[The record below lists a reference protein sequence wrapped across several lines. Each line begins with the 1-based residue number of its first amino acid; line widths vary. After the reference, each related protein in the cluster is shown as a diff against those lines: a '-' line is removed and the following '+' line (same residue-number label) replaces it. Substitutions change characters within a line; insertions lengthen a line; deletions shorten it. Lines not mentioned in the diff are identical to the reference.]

1 MNQEKIRVRFAP
13 SPTGAPHLGN
23 IRTALFN
30 WLFAKS
36 QNGQFILRI
45 EDTDQSRYSPESET
59 AIIEALKW
67 LSLDWDEGPVVGGEY
82 GPYRQSER
90 LEIYKN
96 ITSELIKN
104 KKAYYCSCTSERL
117 NTLRTKQKALSEN
130 TKYDGKCKTPL
141 IQDAIKN
148 DLKTIKP
155 VVRFN
160 MPSKGTTQLID
171 QIKGPISWDNS
182 LQDDF
187 IILKSDG
194 FPTYHLASIVDDHF
208 MKITHVLRAEEWLS
222 STPKHL
228 QLFAALDISPPTFA
242 HLPMILGPDKSKLS
256 KRHGA
261 TSILDY
267 KKEGYLNTAMIN
279 FLVLLGWSLDDKT
292 EIFDIKTL
300 IEKFSL
306 SRISKSPAIFDQEK
320 LLWMNSSYIRNSD
333 TSQISKILLDYSK
346 KYNLFDNKSRMEL
359 EYFDKLTPLIQNRI
373 KNLSE
378 SVKFLEYFMSDDIAC
393 TVEQLVQK
401 DTTKKTTQ
409 EMLIKTK
416 EFIHSS
422 ETLNT
427 EILNKELRKIC
438 DDLQLTPKQGLG
450 TIRIAITA
458 SNQTPPLPETI
469 MTLGKQ
475 RTLNRI
481 EKAILVLSQ
490 NTIS

>member
-171 QIKGPISWDNS
+171 QIND
-182 LQDDF
+182 
-187 IILKSDG
+187 
-194 FPTYHLASIVDDHF
+194 
-208 MKITHVLRAEEWLS
+208 
-222 STPKHL
+222 
-228 QLFAALDISPPTFA
+228 LD
-242 HLPMILGPDKSKLS
+242 
-256 KRHGA
+256 
-261 TSILDY
+261 
-267 KKEGYLNTAMIN
+267 
-279 FLVLLGWSLDDKT
+279 
-292 EIFDIKTL
+292 
-300 IEKFSL
+300 
-306 SRISKSPAIFDQEK
+306 
-320 LLWMNSSYIRNSD
+320 
-333 TSQISKILLDYSK
+333 
-346 KYNLFDNKSRMEL
+346 
-359 EYFDKLTPLIQNRI
+359 
-373 KNLSE
+373 
-378 SVKFLEYFMSDDIAC
+378 
-393 TVEQLVQK
+393 
-401 DTTKKTTQ
+401 
-409 EMLIKTK
+409 
-416 EFIHSS
+416 
-422 ETLNT
+422 
-427 EILNKELRKIC
+427 
-438 DDLQLTPKQGLG
+438 
-450 TIRIAITA
+450 
-458 SNQTPPLPETI
+458 
-469 MTLGKQ
+469 
-475 RTLNRI
+475 
-481 EKAILVLSQ
+481 
-490 NTIS
+490 